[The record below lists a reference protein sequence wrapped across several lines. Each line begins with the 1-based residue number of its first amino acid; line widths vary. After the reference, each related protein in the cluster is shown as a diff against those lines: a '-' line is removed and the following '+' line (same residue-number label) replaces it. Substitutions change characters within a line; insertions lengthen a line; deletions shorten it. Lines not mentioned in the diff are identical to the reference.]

1 MVGRANG
8 RSISA
13 FTTALPRNSSRTST
27 HAISVPI
34 TTLIRVTTT
43 DTPTVSSS
51 AARACG
57 EVTSLQNWLSPPS
70 SDFCTTAASGSST
83 ITLSQTTAIPPTNGG
98 RDRLRVEE
106 RAGRAP
112 GSASALLGSGNPQAL
127 LDLGDDAARR
137 IEELR
142 HHLVPA
148 PHVVDREE
156 AGGRWELALV
166 DERGHHRPVAP
177 LGEDLLRRIRVQPV
191 DELLRGRLEE
201 VRPVVDALGVAL
213 ADHERDHRVG
223 DEAVPLV
230 LVPVRVHEPGLHDLV
245 HVGRERELDDVRGE
259 ARHNGPCLVAGGA
272 EGLAEGHALA
282 GRRLLESRDELA
294 VGLLRRRVGHEG
306 DLAATAAV
314 GRSATPGH
322 AHDGGQ
328 RRDGGQEADDG
339 SLPHSLLN
347 SLSRSSL

>member
-83 ITLSQTTAIPPTNGG
+83 ITLSQTTAIPPTSGG
-98 RDRLRVEE
+98 RDRLLAEE

-112 GSASALLGSGNPQAL
+112 GSASALLGSGDSQPL
-127 LDLGDDAARR
+127 LDLGDDPVAR

-148 PHVVDREE
+148 AHVVDREE
-156 AGGRWELALV
+156 AGGRGELALV
-166 DERGHHRPVAP
+166 HERGHNRSVAA
-177 LGEDLLRRIRVQPV
+177 LGEDLLRRVGVQPV
-191 DELLRGRLEE
+191 GELLRGRLR
-201 VRPVVDALGVAL
+201 VL
-213 ADHERDHRVG
+213 RDR
-223 DEAVPLV
+223 
-230 LVPVRVHEPGLHDLV
+230 
-245 HVGRERELDDVRGE
+245 
-259 ARHNGPCLVAGGA
+259 
-272 EGLAEGHALA
+272 
-282 GRRLLESRDELA
+282 
-294 VGLLRRRVGHEG
+294 
-306 DLAATAAV
+306 
-314 GRSATPGH
+314 
-322 AHDGGQ
+322 
-328 RRDGGQEADDG
+328 
-339 SLPHSLLN
+339 
-347 SLSRSSL
+347 